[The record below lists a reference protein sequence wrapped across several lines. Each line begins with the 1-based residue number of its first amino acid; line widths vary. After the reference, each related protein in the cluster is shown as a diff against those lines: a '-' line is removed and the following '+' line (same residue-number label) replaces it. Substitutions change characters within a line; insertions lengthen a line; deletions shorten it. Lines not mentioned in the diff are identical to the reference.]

1 MTTPET
7 PRLLSVEDNPET
19 RVLLEHLL
27 GDDYRITVVPGTEE
41 ALAVLDSDGP
51 FDVLLVDINLGAGRE
66 GTGLL
71 HEIHAQEDID
81 ELPAVAVKAFAM
93 PGDRDDLLSE
103 GFDSYVG
110 KPFTRAE
117 LTEAIEQVL

>member
-1 MTTPET
+1 MTTPEA

-27 GDDYRITVVPGTEE
+27 GDDYCITVVPGTEE

-66 GTGLL
+66 GTELL

-81 ELPAVAVKAFAM
+81 ELPAIAVTAYAM
-93 PGDRDDLLSE
+93 PGDKKGLLSA
-103 GFDSYVG
+103 GFDGYVG

-117 LTEAIEQVL
+117 LTDAIEQVL